1 MTYAQ
6 ITNIIG
12 LPQDQVTFGLLV
24 VSYDLVNSDQ
34 KLLVEYIQQDGQL
47 VARSCTIEG
56 GTVNE

>member
-56 GTVNE
+56 GTENE